1 MPTILVSG
9 ANRGLGLEFVRQY
22 AADGWTVH
30 ACCRNPDGA
39 GELNAIATAKTSAAA
54 NGNVTVHKLDV
65 ADFAAIDRLAKT
77 LDGEPIDVLLNN
89 AGVGGGDRQEFM
101 NDDFEA
107 WSRTFRVNTMAP
119 LRMTE
124 VFVDNV
130 AASGR
135 KVVVI
140 MSTIMASMTEE
151 VSGKL
156 HLYRTS
162 KAAVNMVMRLLSV
175 DLAERGITTFSL
187 HPGWVRTDMGGA
199 QATLSPEES
208 IAGIRQVIAGA
219 GPETNGRFM
228 AWNGKELPW

>member
-1 MPTILVSG
+1 MPTILVTG

-22 AADGWTVH
+22 AAEGWTVH
-30 ACCRNPDGA
+30 ACCRDPDGA
-39 GELNAIATAKTSAAA
+39 GDLNGIAAA

-65 ADFAAIDRLAKT
+65 ADFAAIDRLAKS
-77 LDGEPIDVLLNN
+77 LNGEPIDVLLNN

-124 VFVDNV
+124 AFVGNV
-130 AASGR
+130 ASSER

-140 MSTIMASMTEE
+140 VSTIMASMTGD
-151 VSGKL
+151 VSGGL

-175 DLAERGITTFSL
+175 DLEARGITTFSL

-199 QATLSPEES
+199 GATLSPAES
-208 IAGIRQVIAGA
+208 IAGIRRVIAEA

-228 AWNGKELPW
+228 TWDGKELPW

>member
-1 MPTILVSG
+1 MPTILVTG

-22 AADGWTVH
+22 AAEGWTVH
-30 ACCRNPDGA
+30 AGCRNPDGA
-39 GELNAIATAKTSAAA
+39 GDLSAIAASKTGAGA
-54 NGNVTVHKLDV
+54 NGSVTVHKLDV
-65 ADFAAIDRLAKT
+65 ADFATIDRLAKT
-77 LDGEPIDVLLNN
+77 LKGEPIDVLLNN

-101 NDDFEA
+101 DDDFDN

-124 VFVDNV
+124 AFAGNV
-130 AASGR
+130 ADSGR

-140 MSTIMASMTEE
+140 ISTIMASMADNR
-151 VSGKL
+151 SGGH

-175 DLAERGITTFSL
+175 DLEERGITTFSL

-228 AWNGKELPW
+228 TWDGKELPW

>member
-1 MPTILVSG
+1 MPTILVTG

-22 AADGWTVH
+22 AAEGWTIH
-30 ACCRNPDGA
+30 ACCRDPDGA
-39 GELNAIATAKTSAAA
+39 GDLNNIAAA
-54 NGNVTVHKLDV
+54 NAGVTVHKLDV
-65 ADFAAIDRLAKT
+65 ADFDAIDRLDKT
-77 LDGEPIDVLLNN
+77 LNGEPIDVLLNN
-89 AGVGGGDRQEFM
+89 AGVGGGDRQGFM

-107 WSRTFRVNTMAP
+107 WSRTFRINTMAP

-124 VFVDNV
+124 AFVGNV
-130 AASGR
+130 ASSER

-140 MSTIMASMTEE
+140 VSTIMASMTGDM
-151 VSGKL
+151 SGGL

-175 DLAERGITTFSL
+175 DLEARGITTFSL

-199 QATLSPEES
+199 GATLSPEES
-208 IAGIRQVIAGA
+208 IAGIRRVIAAA

-228 AWNGKELPW
+228 TWDGKELPW

>member
-1 MPTILVSG
+1 MPTILVTG

-22 AADGWTVH
+22 AAEGWTVH
-30 ACCRNPDGA
+30 ACCRNPNGA
-39 GELNAIATAKTSAAA
+39 EDLNAIATTKTGAGA
-54 NGNVTVHKLDV
+54 NGHVTVHKLDV
-65 ADFAAIDRLAKT
+65 ADFAAIDGLAKS
-77 LDGEPIDVLLNN
+77 LNGAPIDVLLNN

-124 VFVDNV
+124 AFVDNV
-130 AASGR
+130 AGSEC

-140 MSTIMASMTEE
+140 ISTIMASMTDD

-175 DLAERGITTFSL
+175 DLEERGITTFSL

-208 IAGIRQVIAGA
+208 ITGIRRVIAGA

-228 AWNGKELPW
+228 TWDGKELPW

>member
-1 MPTILVSG
+1 MPTILVTG

-22 AADGWTVH
+22 ADEGWTVH
-30 ACCRNPDGA
+30 ACCRNPHDA
-39 GELNAIATAKTSAAA
+39 AELNAIASAD
-54 NGNVTVHKLDV
+54 GGVTIHKLDV
-65 ADFAAIDRLAKT
+65 ADFAAIGRLAKS
-77 LDGEPIDVLLNN
+77 LNGEPIDVLLNN

-101 NDDFEA
+101 NDVFEA
-107 WSRTFRVNTMAP
+107 WSRTFRINTMAP

-124 VFVDNV
+124 AFVDNV
-130 AASGR
+130 ASSER

-140 MSTIMASMTEE
+140 VSTIMASMTGD

-175 DLAERGITTFSL
+175 DLEGRGITTFSL

-199 QATLSPEES
+199 QAPLSPEES
-208 IAGIRQVIAGA
+208 IAGIRKVIAGA

-228 AWNGKELPW
+228 TWDGKELPW